1 MNPLDILF
9 GQVANA
15 VKQHSSSDTPGPEYD
30 ANPILNALS
39 GVFTQQAQNSGQQF
53 SGYDPNGQYDNQ
65 VESNGPDLGGLLG
78 GLLGG
83 GAAGS
88 VLGGLLGGDNNQ
100 NQGQM
105 GNVRSASEDPYGDPA
120 DTGSQ
125 GGFAGNVR
133 PASEDPYDDPADA
146 GSNSGFGANVRPAS
160 EDPYG
165 DPADR

>member
-15 VKQHSSSDTPGPEYD
+15 VKQHSSADSPGPEYD
-30 ANPILNALS
+30 ANPILDALS
-39 GVFTQQAQNSGQQF
+39 GVFKQQAESSGQQF
-53 SGYDPNGQYDNQ
+53 NGYDPNAQYENQ
-65 VESNGPDLGGLLG
+65 AESQGPDLGGLLG

-88 VLGGLLGGDNNQ
+88 ILGGLLGGGNNQ

-105 GNVRSASEDPYGDPA
+105 GDVRSASEDPYGDPA
-120 DTGSQ
+120 DAGSQ
-125 GGFAGNVR
+125 GGFGGNVR
-133 PASEDPYDDPADA
+133 PASEDPYGDPADDSS
-146 GSNSGFGANVRPAS
+146 GGFGANVRPAS